1 MDHEE
6 YKHNVFKVLTKN
18 VPSEVLNVKQG
29 QFLKVL
35 NDIAKDP
42 SLMTIGDFF
51 DQQSKEDITYESD
64 NI

>member
-1 MDHEE
+1 
-6 YKHNVFKVLTKN
+6 LA
-18 VPSEVLNVKQG
+18 VKQG

-51 DQQSKEDITYESD
+51 DQQNKDAEINYESE